1 MVVRIDGRGF
11 TDFTTVHEFEKPND
25 IRGIKL
31 MNRAAKEV
39 MKNFTEIILS
49 YG

>member
-1 MVVRIDGRGF
+1 VRIDGRGF
-11 TDFTTVHEFEKPND
+11 TEFTSLHNFEKPND
-25 IRGIKL
+25 MRGLKL

-39 MKNFTEIILS
+39 MRNFSDIVLA